1 VLDPWGRFTEGSY
14 FVLHKDYSGAYAIS
28 ALGYIEPPSDSKTP
42 AAKGK
47 GKKG

>member
-1 VLDPWGRFTEGSY
+1 MGRY
-14 FVLHKDYSGAYAIS
+14 FILHKDHSGAYAIS

-42 AAKGK
+42 AGKTPPSKAPGK